1 MYAQHVKNRS
11 YLITGIWE
19 STIIMGSNRMNLNSL
34 LHRLRLPTRGK
45 IESQVGMQ
53 AVGKEFTHIAALHFA
68 VFIFIRAE

>member
-1 MYAQHVKNRS
+1 
-11 YLITGIWE
+11 
-19 STIIMGSNRMNLNSL
+19 MNLNSL